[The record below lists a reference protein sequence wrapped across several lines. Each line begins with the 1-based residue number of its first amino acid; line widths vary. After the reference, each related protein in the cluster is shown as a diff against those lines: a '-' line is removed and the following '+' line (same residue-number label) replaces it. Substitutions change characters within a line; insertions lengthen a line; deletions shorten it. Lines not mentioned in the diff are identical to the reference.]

1 MRTAGKIRLLLALVI
16 MAAIIVLAVVIHRH
30 LPARRQPASAPLSSG
45 RSADLALQGI
55 RFTETRNGSTKW
67 ILLANRADYDTEQSL
82 VHLVGVKLNLLAGG
96 PAGDIFL
103 TAAQAEYNSATKDVL
118 LRGGVKAT
126 SSSGME
132 FTTASVRFLAGPEL
146 LTTDDS
152 VKYSDGDIMVEGTG
166 MEYRVASARL
176 RVKDDVTAHV
186 NNGMHR

>member
-55 RFTETRNGSTKW
+55 RFTETRNGNTKW

-96 PAGDIFL
+96 PAGDIHL

-132 FTTASVRFLAGPEL
+132 FTTASVRFLAAQEL

-152 VKYSDGDIMVEGTG
+152 VKYSDGSIMVEGKG

-176 RVKDDVTAHV
+176 RVKNDVTAHV